1 MKILLDYS
9 EAELKEMLVELG
21 FKKFRAKQVY
31 EWLTTYVDFDEMTSI
46 SKEDRE
52 ILKEKFIARPV
63 TIMDVKSGTEGT
75 QKFLFNLVTTGDLIE
90 GVLLKYK
97 YGYTLC
103 VSTQVGCR
111 MGCKFCASGLD
122 GLKRNLSAGEILGE
136 VLAVNNYLGGTNTER
151 LVTNVVLMGSGEPL
165 DNFDNV
171 TKFVTLVQSPNS
183 LNISPRKI
191 SLSTSGLVKQIY
203 KLTDLDLKL
212 TLTISLHAT
221 TDDTRREIMKVANAY
236 SLDELLKALKY
247 YHDKTNKRIIFEYI
261 LLPLNTRPIDVK
273 NLKEI
278 SKMFDC
284 HFNFIRYNEVPES
297 GLKALSEKEIQEFFN
312 ACKSAGISCTV
323 RRTLGDDIDGACGQL
338 RRRVLSELEEKTN
351 GKKD

>member
-1 MKILLDYS
+1 MKVLLDYS
-9 EAELKEMLVELG
+9 IDEIKEMLVELG

-31 EWLTTYVDFDEMTSI
+31 EWLTSYFDFDEMSNI
-46 SKEDRE
+46 GKSDRE
-52 ILKEKFIARPV
+52 ILKENFIALPLQIQEHYKSEDG
-63 TIMDVKSGTEGT
+63 TI
-75 QKFLFNLVTTGDLIE
+75 KFLFKLITTGDLIE

-122 GLKRNLSAGEILGE
+122 GLKRNLSPGEIMSEIL
-136 VLAVNNYLGGTNTER
+136 LVNKFLGGSNSER

-171 TKFVTLVQSPNS
+171 TKFVKLIQSTDS

-191 SLSTSGLVKQIY
+191 SLSTCGLVDRIY
-203 KLTDLDLKL
+203 ELTDLDLKL
-212 TLTISLHAT
+212 TLTVSLHASS
-221 TDDTRREIMKVANAY
+221 DETRKKIMRVANAY
-236 SLDELLKALKY
+236 SMHDLLKSLKY
-247 YHDKTNKRIIFEYI
+247 YYEKTNKRIIFEYI
-261 LLPLNTRPIDVK
+261 LLGLNTTDQDVR

-284 HFNFIRYNEVPES
+284 HFNFIRYNEVKES
-297 GLKALSEKEIQEFFN
+297 GLEALSEEQIQAFFN
-312 ACKSAGISCTV
+312 KCKSAGISCTV
-323 RRTLGDDIDGACGQL
+323 RRTLGSDIDGACGQL
-338 RRRVLSELEEKTN
+338 RRRYLKEN
-351 GKKD
+351 

>member
-9 EAELKEMLVELG
+9 EDEIKQVLVDLG
-21 FKKFRAKQVY
+21 MKKFRAKQVY
-31 EWLTTYVDFDEMTSI
+31 EWLTSYVDFDEMSNI

-52 ILKEKFIARPV
+52 LLKQNFLARPV
-63 TIMDVKSGTEGT
+63 EIYDVKKGSEGT
-75 QKFLFNLVTTGDLIE
+75 QKFLFKMVTTGDLIE

-122 GLKRNLSAGEILGE
+122 GLKRNLSAGEILSE
-136 VLAVNNYLGGTNTER
+136 VLAVNNYIGGTNTER

-171 TKFVTLVQSPNS
+171 VKFVKLVQSPNS

-191 SLSTSGLVKQIY
+191 SLSTSGLVDRIY
-203 KLTDLDLKL
+203 DLTDLDLKL

-221 TDDTRREIMKVANAY
+221 TDDTRKQIMRVANAY
-236 SLDELLKALKY
+236 SIKDLLKALKY

-261 LLPLNTRPIDVK
+261 LLPLNTRNEDVK
-273 NLKEI
+273 NLKAI
-278 SKMFDC
+278 SQMFDC

-297 GLKALSEKEIQEFFN
+297 GLTALTEEQIQEFFN
-312 ACKSAGISCTV
+312 KCKSAGVSCTV

-338 RRRVLSELEEKTN
+338 RRRVLKE
-351 GKKD
+351 GI

>member
-9 EAELKEMLVELG
+9 EDEIKAMLVELG
-21 FKKFRAKQVY
+21 LKKFRAKQVY
-31 EWLTTYVDFDEMTSI
+31 EWLTSYVDFDEMSNI
-46 SKEDRE
+46 SKEDKS
-52 ILKEKFIARPV
+52 ILKENFIATPV
-63 TIMDVKSGTEGT
+63 SIMDVKSGSEGT
-75 QKFLFNLVTTGDLIE
+75 KKFLFNLNSTGDLIE

-103 VSTQVGCR
+103 ISTQVGCR

-136 VLAVNNYLGGTNTER
+136 VLAVNKYLGGSNTER
-151 LVTNVVLMGSGEPL
+151 LVTNLVLMGSGEPL

-171 TKFVTLVQSPNS
+171 VKFIRLVQSPNS

-191 SLSTSGLVKQIY
+191 SLSTSGLAKRIY
-203 KLTDLDLKL
+203 DLADLDLKL
-212 TLTISLHAT
+212 TLTISLHAS
-221 TDDTRREIMKVANAY
+221 TDDTRKQIMKVASAY
-236 SLDELLKALKY
+236 SLNELLKSIKY
-247 YHDKTNKRIIFEYI
+247 YHEKTNKRIIFEYI
-261 LLPLNTRPIDVK
+261 LLPLNTRDEDVK
-273 NLKEI
+273 NLVKI

-297 GLKALSEKEIQEFFN
+297 GLTALSDTKIKEFFDK
-312 ACKSAGISCTV
+312 CKTAGVSCTL

-338 RRRVLSELEEKTN
+338 RRRVLKSKEGEE
-351 GKKD
+351 

>member
-9 EAELKEMLVELG
+9 VNEIKEMLTSLG
-21 FKKFRAKQVY
+21 MPKFRAKQLY
-31 EWLTTYVDFDEMTSI
+31 EWLTSYLDFSEMSNI
-46 SKEDRE
+46 SKTDRE
-52 ILKEKFIARPV
+52 VLATNFIALPV
-63 TIMDVKSGTEGT
+63 VIKEHYKSEDGTI
-75 QKFLFNLVTTGDLIE
+75 KFLFELITTGDLIE

-122 GLKRNLSAGEILGE
+122 GLKRNLSAGEIIAE
-136 VLAVNNYLGGTNTER
+136 ILAVNKFLGGSNSER

-171 TKFVTLVQSPNS
+171 TKFVKLIQSTDS

-191 SLSTSGLVKQIY
+191 SLSTSGLVDKIY
-203 KLTDLDLKL
+203 ELTNLDLKL
-212 TLTISLHAT
+212 TLTVSLHAT
-221 TDDTRREIMKVANAY
+221 TDEVRKKIMRVANAY
-236 SLDELLKALKY
+236 SMHDLLKSLQY
-247 YHDKTNKRIIFEYI
+247 YYEKTNKRIIFEYI
-261 LLPLNTRPIDVK
+261 LLGLNTTDGDVR

-284 HFNFIRYNEVPES
+284 HFNFIRYNEVKES
-297 GLKALSEKEIQEFFN
+297 GLDAISEEKIQEFFN
-312 ACKSAGISCTV
+312 KCKSAGISCTV
-323 RRTLGDDIDGACGQL
+323 RRTLGSDIDGACGQL
-338 RRRVLSELEEKTN
+338 RRRYLKGN
-351 GKKD
+351 

>member
-9 EAELKEMLVELG
+9 EEEIKEMFVSLG
-21 FKKFRAKQVY
+21 LKKFRAKQVY
-31 EWLTTYVDFDEMTSI
+31 EWLTSYIDFDEMSNI

-52 ILKEKFIARPV
+52 LLKREFVALPV
-63 TIMDVKSGTEGT
+63 QIVDVKKGSEGT
-75 QKFLFNLVTTGDLIE
+75 QKFLFKLVTTGDLIE

-111 MGCKFCASGLD
+111 MGCRFCASGID
-122 GLKRNLSAGEILGE
+122 GLVRNLSCGEILAE
-136 VLAVNNYLGGTNTER
+136 VLAVNNYIGGTNTER

-171 TKFVTLVQSPNS
+171 VKFVRLVQSTNS

-191 SLSTSGLVKQIY
+191 SLSTSGLVDRIY
-203 KLTDLDLKL
+203 DLTNLDLKL

-221 TDDTRREIMKVANAY
+221 TDDTRKQIMRVANAY
-236 SLDELLKALKY
+236 SVKDLLTALKY
-247 YHDKTNKRIIFEYI
+247 YYDKTNKRVIFEYI
-261 LLPLNTRPIDVK
+261 LLPLNTRNEDVK
-273 NLKEI
+273 NLKAI
-278 SKMFDC
+278 SQMFDC

-297 GLKALSEKEIQEFFN
+297 GLQALSETQIQEFFN
-312 ACKSAGISCTV
+312 KCKSAGISCTV
-323 RRTLGDDIDGACGQL
+323 RRTLGDDIEGACGQL
-338 RRRVLSELEEKTN
+338 RRRVLKGE
-351 GKKD
+351 

>member
-9 EAELKEMLVELG
+9 VDEIKEMFLTLNL
-21 FKKFRAKQVY
+21 KKFRAKQVY
-31 EWLTTYVDFDEMTSI
+31 EWLTTYVDFDQMTNI
-46 SKEDRE
+46 SKEDRDV
-52 ILKEKFIARPV
+52 LNQNFIATPV
-63 TIMDVKSGTEGT
+63 SIMDVKKGQEGT
-75 QKFLFNLVTTGDLIE
+75 LKFLFNLNTTGDLIE

-122 GLKRNLSAGEILGE
+122 GLKRNLSAGEILSE
-136 VLAVNNYLGGTNTER
+136 VLAVNNYIGGTNTER

-165 DNFDNV
+165 DNFENV
-171 TKFVTLVQSPNS
+171 TKFVRLVQSNDS

-191 SLSTSGLVKQIY
+191 SLSTSGLVNQIY

-212 TLTISLHAT
+212 TLTVSLHAS
-221 TDDTRREIMKVANAY
+221 TDDTRRQIMKVANAY

-261 LLPLNTRPIDVK
+261 LLPLNTRPEDVK
-273 NLKEI
+273 NLKNI

-297 GLKALSEKEIQEFFN
+297 GLKPLTERQIQEFFN
-312 ACKSAGISCTV
+312 ACKTAGVSCTV

-338 RRRVLSELEEKTN
+338 RRRVLKEIKGE
-351 GKKD
+351 

>member
-1 MKILLDYS
+1 MEVLLDYS
-9 EAELKEMLVELG
+9 EEEIKSKFVELG
-21 FKKFRAKQVY
+21 LKKFRAKQVY
-31 EWLTTYVDFDEMTSI
+31 EWLTTYTEFDEMSNI

-52 ILKEKFIARPV
+52 LLKNNFIARPV
-63 TIMDVKSGTEGT
+63 TIENVIKGAEGT
-75 QKFLFNLVTTGDLIE
+75 QKFLFKMITTGDLIE

-122 GLKRNLSAGEILGE
+122 GLKRNLSAGEILSE

-171 TKFVTLVQSPNS
+171 VKFVKLVQSTSS

-191 SLSTSGLVKQIY
+191 SLSTSGLVDKIY

-212 TLTISLHAT
+212 TLTISLHAS
-221 TDDTRREIMKVANAY
+221 TDDTRRQIMRVANAY
-236 SLDELLKALKY
+236 SLKDLLKALKY

-261 LLPLNTRPIDVK
+261 LLPLNTRDEDVS

-297 GLKALSEKEIQEFFN
+297 GLVALTEEKIQEFFN
-312 ACKSAGISCTV
+312 KCKSAGVSCTV
-323 RRTLGDDIDGACGQL
+323 RRTLGDDIGGACGQL
-338 RRRVLSELEEKTN
+338 RRRVLKEI
-351 GKKD
+351 KKD

>member
-1 MKILLDYS
+1 M
-9 EAELKEMLVELG
+9 
-21 FKKFRAKQVY
+21 
-31 EWLTTYVDFDEMTSI
+31 
-46 SKEDRE
+46 
-52 ILKEKFIARPV
+52 
-63 TIMDVKSGTEGT
+63 
-75 QKFLFNLVTTGDLIE
+75 VTTGDLIE

-122 GLKRNLSAGEILGE
+122 GLKRNLSAGEILSE
-136 VLAVNNYLGGTNTER
+136 VLAVNNYIGGTNTER

-171 TKFVTLVQSPNS
+171 VKFVKLVQSPNS

-191 SLSTSGLVKQIY
+191 SLSTSGLVDRIY
-203 KLTDLDLKL
+203 DLTDLDLKL

-221 TDDTRREIMKVANAY
+221 TDDTRKQIMRVANAY
-236 SLDELLKALKY
+236 SIKDLLKALKY

-261 LLPLNTRPIDVK
+261 LLPLNTRNEDVK
-273 NLKEI
+273 NLKAI
-278 SKMFDC
+278 SQMFDC

-297 GLKALSEKEIQEFFN
+297 GLTALTEEQIQEFFN
-312 ACKSAGISCTV
+312 KCKSAGVSCTV

-338 RRRVLSELEEKTN
+338 RRRVLKE
-351 GKKD
+351 GI

>member
-9 EAELKEMLVELG
+9 IDEIKEMFVGLG
-21 FKKFRAKQVY
+21 LKKFRAKQVY
-31 EWLTTYVDFDEMTSI
+31 EWLTTYVDFDDMTNI
-46 SKEDRE
+46 SKEDKE
-52 ILKEKFIARPV
+52 ILKSNFIANPV
-63 TIMDVKSGTEGT
+63 SIMDVKKGDEGT
-75 QKFLFNLVTTGDLIE
+75 QKFLFNLNTTGDLIE

-122 GLKRNLSAGEILGE
+122 GLKRNLSAGEILSE
-136 VLAVNNYLGGTNTER
+136 VLAVNNYIGGTNTER

-171 TKFVTLVQSPNS
+171 VKFVRLVQSTDS

-212 TLTISLHAT
+212 TLTVSLHAS
-221 TDDTRREIMKVANAY
+221 TDDTRRQIMKVANAY
-236 SLDELLKALKY
+236 SLKELLSALKY
-247 YHDKTNKRIIFEYI
+247 YHEQTNKRIIFEYI
-261 LLPLNTRPIDVK
+261 LLPLNTRPEDVK
-273 NLKEI
+273 NLKNI

-297 GLKALSEKEIQEFFN
+297 GLKALTEKEIQEFFN
-312 ACKSAGISCTV
+312 ACKTAGVSCTV

-338 RRRVLSELEEKTN
+338 RRRVLSELKGE
-351 GKKD
+351 